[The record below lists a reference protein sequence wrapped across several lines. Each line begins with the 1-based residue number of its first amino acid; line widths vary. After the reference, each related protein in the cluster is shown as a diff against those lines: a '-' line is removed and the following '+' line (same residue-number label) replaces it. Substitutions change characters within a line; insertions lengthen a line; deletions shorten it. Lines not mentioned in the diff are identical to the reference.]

1 MKEREY
7 KMEIYKEY
15 EQKSKEVV
23 SFLKRKGITVIALGL
38 RGSSHFELK
47 TKGSDLDF
55 TAFVLPTLS
64 NLFFKES
71 TSQSKDVK
79 VSETISVQTITV
91 QALPLQMAKCS
102 FNILEFFTKIT
113 YVAEDF
119 KDTLEKLSDFLEK
132 EEMVKIFTKSFYF
145 LGFKQYKRFTKG
157 VNEDVLKAQAKAVLY
172 YRMLTELD
180 ESIPELYK
188 KDSIPVEFKEEFLS
202 IRLGKVSPKM
212 EEIGKF
218 YEEEKD
224 KYIKIPSSTS
234 HELLEEFQSIVSEYI
249 LSVIHKLV

>member
-1 MKEREY
+1 MK
-7 KMEIYKEY
+7 IYKEY
-15 EQKSKEVV
+15 EQESKKVV
-23 SFLKRKGITVIALGL
+23 SFLEEKGICVIALGL

-55 TAFVLPTLS
+55 TAITLPTLS

-71 TSQSKDVK
+71 TLQSKDIK
-79 VSETISVQTITV
+79 VSENISVQTITI
-91 QALPLQMAKCS
+91 QALPVQMAKCS

-119 KDTLEKLSDFLEK
+119 KDTLEKLSDFQE

-145 LGFKQYKRFTKG
+145 LGFKQYKRFEK
-157 VNEDVLKAQAKAVLY
+157 NINADVLKARAKAVLY

-188 KDSIPVEFKEEFLS
+188 KDSIPVEFKEEYLA

-212 EEIGKF
+212 EEIGEF
-218 YEEEKD
+218 YEDEKD
-224 KYIKIPSSTS
+224 KYIKVQNSVS
-234 HELLEEFQSIVSEYI
+234 HELLEEFQSIVSDYL

>member
-1 MKEREY
+1 MK
-7 KMEIYKEY
+7 IYKEY
-15 EQKSKEVV
+15 EQESKKVV
-23 SFLKRKGITVIALGL
+23 SFLKGKGIYVVALGL

-47 TKGSDLDF
+47 TKDSDLDF
-55 TAFVLPTLS
+55 TALVLPTLS

-71 TSQSKDVK
+71 TLQSKDIK
-79 VSETISVQTITV
+79 VTDSISVQTITV
-91 QALPLQMAKCS
+91 QALPCQMAKCS
-102 FNILEFFTKIT
+102 FNILELFTKIT

-145 LGFKQYKRFTKG
+145 LGVKLFKRFEKG
-157 VNEDVLKAQAKAVLY
+157 VNADVLKSQAKAVLY

-188 KDSIPVEFKEEFLS
+188 KDSIPVEFKEEYLA

-212 EEIGKF
+212 EEIGEF
-218 YEEEKD
+218 YEDEKD
-224 KYIKIPSSTS
+224 KYIKVQNSVS
-234 HELLEEFQSIVSEYI
+234 HELLEEFQSIVSDYI
-249 LSVIHKLV
+249 LSVIHKLA

>member
-1 MKEREY
+1 MK
-7 KMEIYKEY
+7 IYKEY
-15 EQKSKEVV
+15 EQESEKVV
-23 SFLKRKGITVIALGL
+23 SFLKEKGVSVIALGL

-55 TAFVLPTLS
+55 TAIVLPTLS

-71 TSQSKDVK
+71 ALQSKDIK
-79 VSETISVQTITV
+79 VSEYISVQTISV
-91 QALPLQMAKCS
+91 QALPAQMSKCS
-102 FNILEFFTKIT
+102 FTILELFTKIT

-145 LGFKQYKRFTKG
+145 LGVKLFKRFEKG
-157 VNEDVLKAQAKAVLY
+157 VNADVLKSQAKAVLY
-172 YRMLTELD
+172 YRMLTEMD
-180 ESIPELYK
+180 ESILELYK
-188 KDSIPVEFKEEFLS
+188 KDSIPVEFKEEYLA
-202 IRLGKVSPKM
+202 IRQGKVSPKM

-224 KYIKIPSSTS
+224 KYVKVPSSTS
-234 HELLEEFQSIVSEYI
+234 HELLEEFQSIISDYI
-249 LSVIHKLV
+249 LSVIHKLA